1 MRLTCDSGEFFY
13 DGESIGDT
21 FDFECS
27 IMKGK
32 KGPEGREERKALR
45 LAKKRNEVERGQW
58 RQTPEC
64 KRVTPLVEDKETSK
78 SQRKKNKEVEGIDFG
93 ESYSMSHVLL
103 IIFRFD
109 ICTYSWWY

>member
-32 KGPEGREERKALR
+32 RGPEGREERKALR

-64 KRVTPLVEDKETSK
+64 KRVTPIDANGQTEEPSK
-78 SQRKKNKEVEGIDFG
+78 AQRKKNNKVEGVDFG
-93 ESYSMSHVLL
+93 TWVK
-103 IIFRFD
+103 IF
-109 ICTYSWWY
+109 